1 MSLDRALE
9 HLRRGLSGTPY
20 EGKVYLVGGYVRDKL
35 LGRPLPSDVDLV
47 LEGDAQA
54 LAQFLYERG
63 VADYLLRLST
73 PRRS

>member
-1 MSLDRALE
+1 
-9 HLRRGLSGTPY
+9 
-20 EGKVYLVGGYVRDKL
+20 L

>member
-1 MSLDRALE
+1 
-9 HLRRGLSGTPY
+9 
-20 EGKVYLVGGYVRDKL
+20 VGGYVRDKL
-35 LGRPLPSDVDLV
+35 LGRLLPSDVDLV

>member
-1 MSLDRALE
+1 MLNHALE

-47 LEGDAQA
+47 LEAT
-54 LAQFLYERG
+54 
-63 VADYLLRLST
+63 RLNSRSSST
-73 PRRS
+73 NGASPTTHP